1 MYPSLLHYTSL
12 YCAINFRCHQL
23 FCLFSRRGLS
33 LVRRIWSK
41 YRQEVCLAHVQT
53 PRPGLNCVDNDLI
66 KLCAFW
72 LHYLRVSLLNCS
84 TVGCVVRR
92 HHTQPT
98 HHRTYLSSFLTSL
111 AQTFQTWFSKL
122 FAWNLTRVSSRLRV
136 VTRGV
141 RVITSPRRCTVFWLH
156 VYATMSVNI
165 HGAFKVVG
173 DWLWGRAIN
182 SAWWRV
188 ILHWGVRRGLC
199 ARHHVFYV
207 K

>member
-1 MYPSLLHYTSL
+1 MLIVCCQTLPVSSNGLIHCAFSTEKRCVNDELSTLLPARPITMPPPGYPPQAYPMYPSLLHYTSL

-23 FCLFSRRGLS
+23 FCLFSRRGWS

-92 HHTQPT
+92 QHTQPT

-111 AQTFQTWFSKL
+111 AQTFQT
-122 FAWNLTRVSSRLRV
+122 
-136 VTRGV
+136 
-141 RVITSPRRCTVFWLH
+141 
-156 VYATMSVNI
+156 
-165 HGAFKVVG
+165 
-173 DWLWGRAIN
+173 
-182 SAWWRV
+182 
-188 ILHWGVRRGLC
+188 
-199 ARHHVFYV
+199 
-207 K
+207 